1 MASFK
6 KDMNKL
12 TYKEIEAKPGRLAG
26 QIVLNQLYD
35 NDFHMWFIGNTE
47 GNQLYTVTLSNEEK
61 AIVGFINEAIASNYI
76 NRKNIITSINKSF
89 GPKVVLV
96 NLSLY
101 KINEIM
107 KNNFM
112 IASVEIT
119 SNTLTHQLTKQPIQ
133 TVIVNPNDHD
143 FFVPLNI
150 PYIIQKYAENLEVGD
165 LDIENH
171 KDDKELSIYEIDK
184 ESKRYVFCPEGP
196 AEYGPELGG
205 G

>member
-35 NDFHMWFIGNTE
+35 NDFHMWFVGNTE

-61 AIVGFINEAIASNYI
+61 AIVGFIDESIASNYI
-76 NRKNIITSINKSF
+76 NRSNIITSINKNF

-119 SNTLTHQLTKQPIQ
+119 SNTMTHQLTKQPIQ

-150 PYIIQKYAENLEVGD
+150 PYIVKKYTENIEVED
-165 LDIENH
+165 LNIEDH
-171 KDDKELSIYEIDK
+171 KDEKELSLYEIDK

-196 AEYGPELGG
+196 AQHGPQFGEG
-205 G
+205 